1 MSSTIQL
8 IVPKRR
14 TRVMVRVCPSSFER
28 SSAEGVRTLQRE
40 FTAYFNETVEHLI
53 ADAIRSD
60 GNDEI
65 LDLRR
70 LPR

>member
-14 TRVMVRVCPSSFER
+14 TIVMVRVCPSSFER
-28 SSAEGVRTLQRE
+28 FSAKGFRTLQRE

-60 GNDEI
+60 GNDET
-65 LDLRR
+65 LD
-70 LPR
+70 